1 MLETLTDEGVDPCL
15 TGSVLER
22 TGGIG
27 ERSRRL
33 PIFDNPL
40 DVGDRWQGV
49 MGDREETGV
58 RSTVDAGEGG
68 PLVRCG
74 TAREATGGR
83 SGRGRVADDGETGVD
98 RCRRRDCR

>member
-1 MLETLTDEGVDPCL
+1 MLETLTDEGVDLCL

-49 MGDREETGV
+49 MGDREETGW
-58 RSTVDAGEGG
+58 RSAVDGGEGAA
-68 PLVRCG
+68 LVRGG
-74 TAREATGGR
+74 TTREATG
-83 SGRGRVADDGETGVD
+83 SGSRGS
-98 RCRRRDCR
+98 